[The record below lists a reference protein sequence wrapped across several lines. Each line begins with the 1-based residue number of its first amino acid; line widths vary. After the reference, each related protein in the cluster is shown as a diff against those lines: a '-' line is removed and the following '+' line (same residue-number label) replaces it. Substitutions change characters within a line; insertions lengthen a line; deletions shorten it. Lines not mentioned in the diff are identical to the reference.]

1 MDGYGWLDGP
11 MYLILS
17 VTPIQEQTN
26 PAAAVCWFMMIP
38 KKSVMILQVMLQF
51 LDDLIHQI
59 PQHTWQ
65 MAMIMA
71 RVAPSLGKRVQ
82 QINMDSVAREKAH
95 F

>member
-1 MDGYGWLDGP
+1 
-11 MYLILS
+11 
-17 VTPIQEQTN
+17 
-26 PAAAVCWFMMIP
+26 
-38 KKSVMILQVMLQF
+38 MLQF
-51 LDDLIHQI
+51 LDDLIHQMMI

-95 F
+95 